1 MSFTANPT
9 AGAEP
14 PARPAPPALPAPA
27 AQATAAAAPKP
38 AAPTLPPAQQRFVK
52 ASLWLPRPLYLR
64 AIGLSVVSGL
74 LMFTPS
80 WFMFEVY
87 GRVLNSR
94 NERTLV
100 MLLLAVVG
108 IYIVMELLDLT
119 RSRVLNRA
127 AEQVD
132 ERLRLPLFDAM
143 FKLRAEGRAVNQSQA
158 FGDLRT
164 LREFIPSPPVT
175 AVMDLPA
182 ALIFLLFLFAI
193 GPALGWMALGGLLI
207 QVLLATI
214 TERRT
219 MPWLTA
225 ATQASAA
232 AQAYAGGALRNAQVI
247 ESMGMI
253 DGVHQRWA
261 ERQSK
266 FVAWQSQASDVGGL
280 NAVAAKLV
288 QTMQGSLLLGAACAL
303 SLQGGLWGGAGMM
316 IVASIL
322 GARVLQPLAL
332 LVGQWRT
339 VVLARDAYGR
349 LDKVLGDGPVPQQQ
363 MSLPAPKG
371 VLTVEALMAGAPGS
385 PIAIL
390 KGVQFVAQPGEM
402 VVVVGPSAA
411 GKTTLARLLVG
422 LWPAAQ
428 GKVRLD
434 GADVFA
440 WNKDELGQHVGYV
453 PQDIE
458 LFDGTVAENIAR
470 FGSVDM
476 EEVRRAAAEAGVL
489 ETIEALPQGFETRI
503 GEDGAVLSGGQRQR
517 LALARAVYGQPR
529 LIVLDE
535 PNASLDEAGELA
547 LLEMLKACKARGA
560 TLVVITHRISL
571 MPAADKM
578 MVMAEGK
585 TVLFGPR
592 DEVQAALK
600 KAAEE
605 ARAKAAGP
613 VQVQSGS
620 PGVRRIAPPGGAT
633 PAGPKPGGP
642 VPGGPAPGAP
652 A

>member
-1 MSFTANPT
+1 
-9 AGAEP
+9 
-14 PARPAPPALPAPA
+14 
-27 AQATAAAAPKP
+27 
-38 AAPTLPPAQQRFVK
+38 
-52 ASLWLPRPLYLR
+52 
-64 AIGLSVVSGL
+64 
-74 LMFTPS
+74 MFTPS

-108 IYIVMELLDLT
+108 IYIVMELLDLA
-119 RSRVLNRA
+119 RARILHRA

-132 ERLRLPLFDAM
+132 EKMRLPLFDAM
-143 FKLRAEGRAVNQSQA
+143 FRLRAEGRPVNQALA

-182 ALIFLLFLFAI
+182 ATIFLFFLFAI
-193 GPALGWMALGGLLI
+193 GPVLGWMALGGLLV
-207 QVLLATI
+207 QVMLAAI

-219 MPWLTA
+219 MPWLSA
-225 ATQASAA
+225 ATQASSA
-232 AQAYAGGALRNAQVI
+232 AQTYAGGALRNAQVI
-247 ESMGMI
+247 ESMGMVA
-253 DGVHQRWA
+253 GVHQRWA

-303 SLQGGLWGGAGMM
+303 SLQGGLWGGAAMM

-322 GARVLQPLAL
+322 GARVLQPLAQ
-332 LVGQWRT
+332 LVAQWRT
-339 VVLARDAYGR
+339 VVLARDAYQR
-349 LDKVLGDGPVPQQQ
+349 LDKILGDGPTAKEQ

-371 VLTVEALMAGAPGS
+371 VLTVESLVAGAPGGTS
-385 PIAIL
+385 AIL
-390 KGVQFVAQPGEM
+390 KGVQFAAQPGEM
-402 VVVVGPSAA
+402 VAIIGPSAA

-434 GADVFA
+434 GADVFT
-440 WNKDELGQHVGYV
+440 WDKDELGQHVGYL
-453 PQDIE
+453 PQGIE

-476 EEVRRAAAEAGVL
+476 DAVREAAAEAGVL

-517 LALARAVYGQPR
+517 VALARAVYGQPR

-535 PNASLDEAGELA
+535 PNASLDEAGEAA

-560 TLVVITHRISL
+560 TLVVITHRITL
-571 MPAADKM
+571 LPAADKI
-578 MVMAEGK
+578 MVMADGK
-585 TVLFGPR
+585 TLMFGPR
-592 DEVQAALK
+592 DEVQAALH

-605 ARAKAAGP
+605 ARAKASGQL
-613 VQVQSGS
+613 QVQSAGQA
-620 PGVRRIAPPGGAT
+620 PRRIALPGGGAPGGPIPSGFT
-633 PAGPKPGGP
+633 PAGPKPAGPKPGGP
-642 VPGGPAPGAP
+642 TPGAP